1 MLRDFGEVSVR
12 YQDGTEEV
20 VHFFASFEV
29 LALNGSDA
37 GRLRAGRSAGAGRR
51 SRRGLRRHSLVVV
64 FDRPRTVAV
73 KRGTEWKAAKDLQT
87 HRRLLSVSHADR
99 APELIARVY
108 DAAAA
113 LRTFPNR
120 GGSGKKE
127 GTRELVLA
135 PLPYFVVYTVRGEVV
150 FSVRIL
156 HGAQAVAVGR
166 RAGRTFRGSA

>member
-73 KRGTEWKAAKDLQT
+73 KRGTKVEGCKRSPNASPIT
-87 HRRLLSVSHADR
+87 FCFTRRPGAGTDR
-99 APELIARVY
+99 SC
-108 DAAAA
+108 
-113 LRTFPNR
+113 LRR
-120 GGSGKKE
+120 GG
-127 GTRELVLA
+127 
-135 PLPYFVVYTVRGEVV
+135 
-150 FSVRIL
+150 
-156 HGAQAVAVGR
+156 
-166 RAGRTFRGSA
+166 RASD